1 MKRSHTGVRGFTLIE
16 LLIAFAVF
24 AVLMIAVLQLLD
36 SSTRISKTESNLSD
50 IQESVRFTS
59 YHLLRLGRMAGVAS
73 GTDDPTS
80 TTDQSL
86 PSYLDNGGALVPLAA
101 HVLNNVSSFTDLL
114 GTSRTT
120 LPNQDVLLLRGY
132 FENGPYF
139 VDEVGST
146 VTSNSHVEIQ
156 AVTGGGLPQALRLP
170 SADQGLLLVGQ
181 GRYAIANITSASIAA
196 GSPDVLT
203 VDFDSSGGAG
213 AGAVWLSSNPS
224 ATFTVPT
231 HVYRVAF
238 LETYMF
244 FVDPNNVLQRWRMSS
259 NSLEPVSTDIGG
271 LQVALG
277 LDQDRDG
284 ALDQWIFDT
293 PGETL
298 PSNATL
304 AASLVVALRMT
315 VFGRTRAEVVGWT
328 EPAATFNLEDMV
340 APTGAAAH
348 AKWRVMQVVANLRN
362 YSL

>member
-1 MKRSHTGVRGFTLIE
+1 MKRSHAGVRGFTLIE

-50 IQESVRFTS
+50 IQESVRFTT

-73 GTDDPTS
+73 GTDDLAS

-86 PSYLDNGGALVPLAA
+86 PSYLDNGGVLVPLAA

-114 GTSRTT
+114 GTSHAT

-139 VDEVGST
+139 IDRAGASLVSPVLVSG
-146 VTSNSHVEIQ
+146 
-156 AVTGGGLPQALRLP
+156 VTGGGLSQALRLP
-170 SADQGLLLVGQ
+170 SANQGLLLMGQ
-181 GRYAIANITSASIAA
+181 GRYAVANITSASIAA

-203 VDFDSSGGAG
+203 VNFDDSGGAG
-213 AGAVWLSSNPS
+213 AGAVWLSVNQN
-224 ATFTVPT
+224 ATYNVPA

-259 NSLEPVSTDIGG
+259 NSVEPVSTDIGG

-315 VFGRTRAEVVGWT
+315 VFGRTHAEVVGWT
-328 EPAATFNLEDMV
+328 EPTATFNLEDMV

-348 AKWRVMQVVANLRN
+348 AKWRVMQVVATLRN